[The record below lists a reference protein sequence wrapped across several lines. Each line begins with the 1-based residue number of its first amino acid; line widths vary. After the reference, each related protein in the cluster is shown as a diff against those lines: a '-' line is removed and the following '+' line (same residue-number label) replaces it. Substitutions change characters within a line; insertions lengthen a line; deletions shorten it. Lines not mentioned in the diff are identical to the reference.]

1 MYMSLSKLWEFV
13 LDKEAWCA
21 AVHGVSKSQKW
32 LSGWTELGKGPGSP
46 SRDTHNNTFE
56 FSLEKTLMLG
66 KIEGGRRRGQQRM
79 RWSGGITNSMDR
91 SLSKLQWLVMDRE
104 AWCAVVHGVAKSWT
118 QLSDWTELN
127 WTEEPLPGSGCNFR
141 LSTKFLD
148 HHPISPPPTN
158 HKKVCTLWK
167 IMKILNPS
175 PNSSFK
181 HLHSWAESLDL
192 FLDMGRTLQ
201 FASLLNE
208 TSFPFQPALVCQV
221 LSLVQQL
228 AKSVI

>member
-1 MYMSLSKLWEFV
+1 MDMSLNKLWELV
-13 LDKEAWCA
+13 LDREAWRT
-21 AVHGVSKSQKW
+21 AVHGVAKSQKW
-32 LSGWTELGKGPGSP
+32 LSGWTELGQSPGSP

-56 FSLEKTLMLG
+56 FSLEKTLTLV
-66 KIEGGRRRGQQRM
+66 KIEGGRRRM
-79 RWSGGITNSMDR
+79 RWIGGITNWMDR
-91 SLSKLQWLVMDRE
+91 SLSKLQWLVIDSK
-104 AWCAVVHGVAKSWT
+104 AWHAVVHGVAKSWT
-118 QLSDWTELN
+118 RMSELNWTELK
-127 WTEEPLPGSGCNFR
+127 WTEEPLPGAGCNFR

-148 HHPISPPPTN
+148 HHPVSPPPRN

-167 IMKILNPS
+167 IMKMLNSS

-181 HLHSWAESLDL
+181 HLHGWAESLEL
-192 FLDMGRTLQ
+192 FLDMGRTPQ